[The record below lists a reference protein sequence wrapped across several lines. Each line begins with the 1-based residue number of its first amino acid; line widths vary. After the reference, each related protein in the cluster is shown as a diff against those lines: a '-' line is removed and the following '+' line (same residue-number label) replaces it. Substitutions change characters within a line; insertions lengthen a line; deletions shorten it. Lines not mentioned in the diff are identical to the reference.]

1 MSIRL
6 YRALKR
12 LRRPAVF
19 SSKINWPF
27 SIAQNWPL
35 ILKLQGLFAALPS
48 ELKAASIIIITAQPN
63 SM

>member
-12 LRRPAVF
+12 LRKPAVF
-19 SSKINWPF
+19 SQHKLPFFQSLKIG
-27 SIAQNWPL
+27 PL
-35 ILKLQGLFAALPS
+35 ILKLQGLFAALHS